1 MKTPELQTELFY
13 LITYMIT
20 SASGLY
26 SEPPDYGSFRL
37 LDACGRLLRIMQLDG
52 ELDPFLARL
61 KAEIDLE
68 REGSM
73 DPTRQR
79 ANIER
84 WVLEL
89 AQELRQRQL
98 SDLEI

>member
-1 MKTPELQTELFY
+1 MQTPEQQTELLH
-13 LITYMIT
+13 LIAYMIT

-26 SEPPDYGSFRL
+26 SEPPDYGAFRL
-37 LDACGRLLRIMQLDG
+37 LDACGRLLAIMQMDG

-73 DPTRQR
+73 DPARQR

-84 WVLEL
+84 WVLEM
-89 AQELRQRQL
+89 AHELRQRQAGV
-98 SDLEI
+98 